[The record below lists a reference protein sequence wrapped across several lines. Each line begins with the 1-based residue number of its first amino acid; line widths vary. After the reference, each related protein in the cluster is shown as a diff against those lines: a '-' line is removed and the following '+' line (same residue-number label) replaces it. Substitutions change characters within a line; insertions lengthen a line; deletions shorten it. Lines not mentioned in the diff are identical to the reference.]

1 MIRSKLFLSLLILF
15 ILSPAYVFAEEGTI
29 SVDFGKLYEITYD
42 AKDVTV
48 FEIIP
53 NPDDIEL
60 IFSVDVT
67 SPVATIEIT
76 IPRELLD
83 ATENGQDVD
92 FFVIADGDFVT
103 FSEKKSTETT
113 RTIFI
118 QLEPGTTE
126 LEVFGTH
133 LAGESFADDSMV
145 EDGEEEMPQEE
156 TPQEMMEEESPA
168 MEEQPIE
175 EMQPQEMEQ
184 KPEESMEESTP
195 TEEILPSQN
204 MFDFSNLSDWSV
216 TVSKRQMT
224 EFVAAAALFLVL
236 AIVLGIIKGSRTAK
250 ALP

>member
-1 MIRSKLFLSLLILF
+1 MIRSKLFLPLLIL
-15 ILSPAYVFAEEGTI
+15 ITISPLCAFAVKGTI
-29 SVDFGKLYEITYD
+29 SVDYGKLYEITYD

-48 FEIIP
+48 FEVIP
-53 NPDDIEL
+53 NSDDMEL
-60 IFSVDVT
+60 IFSIDVT
-67 SPVATIEIT
+67 SPIATLELA

-83 ATENGQDVD
+83 ATQDGQDAE

-103 FSEKKSTETT
+103 FSEKESTETT
-113 RTIFI
+113 RTLFI

-126 LEVFGTH
+126 LEIFGTH
-133 LAGESFADDSMV
+133 LAGATFEDDSVV

-156 TPQEMMEEESPA
+156 TPQEMMEEESSA
-168 MEEQPIE
+168 TEEQSIE

-184 KPEESMEESTP
+184 KPEESIETP
-195 TEEILPSQN
+195 TEEASPSQS

-250 ALP
+250 TLP